1 MKTKRVKEASISIVI
16 PVYNEEANI
25 AVLTERLEKVLRGY
39 RHEIYFIDDGS
50 RDGTLEKIKEMCSS
64 NSHLHY
70 LSLSRNFGHQNA
82 LKAGLDHASGDCVI
96 TMDGDLQHPPELI
109 PRMLEK
115 WQEGF
120 EVVYTIREDHRDV
133 PLFKRITARL
143 FYGFINLIADVE
155 VQEGTAD
162 FRLLDRSVV
171 DVLKNMN
178 ECAPFYRG
186 IVPWTGFRQTGLHF
200 KPLPRYAGRTKYT
213 LGRMIAF
220 ALCGL
225 VSFSNMPLR
234 LATLLGFG
242 MAITGFV
249 IGLKAVIEYLITRNT
264 VPGWASTIVTVV
276 LVGGVQLIILGIIGE
291 YLGKLVNESKHRP
304 HYIVRESSAKEVD
317 G

>member
-1 MKTKRVKEASISIVI
+1 MKRKQPREMSISIVV

-25 AVLTERLEKVLRGY
+25 APLTEKLEKVLAGF
-39 RHEIYFIDDGS
+39 RHEIIFVDDGS
-50 RDGTLEKIKEMCSS
+50 RDGTLETIKALLGS

-96 TMDGDLQHPPELI
+96 TMDGDLQHPPEVI
-109 PRMLEK
+109 PRLLER
-115 WQEGF
+115 WREGF
-120 EVVYTIREDHRDV
+120 EVVYTIRDDYRDV
-133 PLFKRITARL
+133 PLFKRTTARL
-143 FYGFINLIADVE
+143 FYGLINLIAEVK

-178 ECAPFYRG
+178 ESSPFYRG
-186 IVPWTGFRQTGLHF
+186 IVPWTGFRQSGLHF
-200 KPLPRYAGRTKYT
+200 KPNPRHAGRTKYS

-220 ALCGL
+220 ALSGL
-225 VSFSNMPLR
+225 VSFSVTPLR
-234 LATLLGFG
+234 LATFLGFG
-242 MAITGFV
+242 MAMTGFV
-249 IGLKAVIEYLITRNT
+249 IGLKAVIEYLITKNT

-291 YLGKLVNESKHRP
+291 YLGKLVNESKRRP
-304 HYIVRESSAKEVD
+304 HYIVRERSEKEDD

>member
-1 MKTKRVKEASISIVI
+1 MNRNRKRDASVSIVV

-25 AVLTERLEKVLRGY
+25 APLVEGLGKVLKDC
-39 RHEIYFIDDGS
+39 RHEILFVDDGS
-50 RDGTLEKIKEMCSS
+50 RDGTLDKIKALGKS
-64 NSHLHY
+64 NSRLRY

-82 LKAGLDHASGDCVI
+82 LKAGLDYASGDCVI
-96 TMDGDLQHPPELI
+96 TMDGDLQHPPEMI

-115 WQEGF
+115 WREGF
-120 EVVYTIREDHRDV
+120 EVVYTIRDNDRDV
-133 PLFKRITARL
+133 PFFKRLTARL
-143 FYGFINLIADVE
+143 FYGLINLIADVKVE
-155 VQEGTAD
+155 EGTAD

-171 DVLKNMN
+171 EILKNMN
-178 ECAPFYRG
+178 EHAPFYRG

-200 KPLPRYAGRTKYT
+200 KPLPRHAGGTKYT
-213 LGRMIAF
+213 FGRMIAF

-225 VSFSNMPLR
+225 VSFSIMPLR

-242 MAITGFV
+242 MALTGFI
-249 IGLKAVIEYLITRNT
+249 IGLKAVIEYLITKST

-304 HYIVRESSAKEVD
+304 HYIVRERSEKEED

>member
-1 MKTKRVKEASISIVI
+1 MDRSRNMEEKVSIVV
-16 PVYNEEANI
+16 PVYNEVANI
-25 AVLTERLEKVLRGY
+25 DPLIEKLGKVLKNC
-39 RHEIYFIDDGS
+39 RHEIVFVDDGS
-50 RDGTLEKIKEMCSS
+50 RDGTLEKIKALRRS
-64 NSHLHY
+64 NSHLDY
-70 LSLSRNFGHQNA
+70 ISLSRNFGHQNA

-96 TMDGDLQHPPELI
+96 TMDGDLQHPPEMI

-115 WQEGF
+115 WREGF
-120 EVVYTIREDHRDV
+120 EVVYTIRDDDRDV
-133 PLFKRITARL
+133 PLFKRFTAHL
-143 FYGFINLIADVE
+143 FYGLINLIADVKVE
-155 VQEGTAD
+155 EGTAD

-200 KPLPRYAGRTKYT
+200 KSLPRHAGRTKYT
-213 LGRMIAF
+213 FGRMVAF
-220 ALCGL
+220 ALCGF
-225 VSFSNMPLR
+225 VSFSIMPLR

-242 MAITGFV
+242 MALTGFI
-249 IGLKAVIEYLITRNT
+249 IGLKAVIEYLVTRST

-291 YLGKLVNESKHRP
+291 YIGKLVNESKHRP
-304 HYIVRESSAKEVD
+304 HYIVREHGEKEDD

>member
-1 MKTKRVKEASISIVI
+1 MKPKRVKEASVSIVV

-25 AVLTERLEKVLRGY
+25 AVLTERLEKVLTGY
-39 RHEIYFIDDGS
+39 RYEIFFVDDGS
-50 RDGTLEKIKEMCSS
+50 RDGTLEKIKTLSNS

-115 WQEGF
+115 WWEGF
-120 EVVYTIREDHRDV
+120 EVVYTIRDDDRDI

-143 FYGFINLIADVE
+143 FYGLINSIADVK

-171 DVLKNMN
+171 DVLKSMN

-200 KPLPRYAGRTKYT
+200 KPLPRHAGRTKYT
-213 LGRMIAF
+213 FGRMIAF
-220 ALCGL
+220 AL
-225 VSFSNMPLR
+225 
-234 LATLLGFG
+234 
-242 MAITGFV
+242 
-249 IGLKAVIEYLITRNT
+249 
-264 VPGWASTIVTVV
+264 
-276 LVGGVQLIILGIIGE
+276 
-291 YLGKLVNESKHRP
+291 
-304 HYIVRESSAKEVD
+304 
-317 G
+317 

>member
-1 MKTKRVKEASISIVI
+1 MDRKQPREESISIVV

-25 AVLTERLEKVLRGY
+25 APLTEKLEKVLAGR
-39 RHEIYFIDDGS
+39 RHEIIFVDDGS
-50 RDGTLEKIKEMCSS
+50 RDGTLERIKALRSS

-70 LSLSRNFGHQNA
+70 FSLSRNFGHQNA
-82 LKAGLDHASGDCVI
+82 LKAGLDHAAGDCVV
-96 TMDGDLQHPPELI
+96 TMDGDLQHPPEVI
-109 PRMLEK
+109 PQMLEK
-115 WQEGF
+115 WHEGF
-120 EVVYTIREDHRDV
+120 EVVYTIRDDDRDV
-133 PLFKRITARL
+133 PLLKRTTARA
-143 FYGFINLIADVE
+143 FYGLINLIAEVK

-171 DVLKNMN
+171 DVLKKMN
-178 ECAPFYRG
+178 ESSPFYRG

-200 KPLPRYAGRTKYT
+200 KPNPRYAGRTKYS

-220 ALCGL
+220 ALSGL
-225 VSFSNMPLR
+225 VSFSVTPLR
-234 LATLLGFG
+234 LATFLGFG
-242 MAITGFV
+242 MALTGFI

-291 YLGKLVNESKHRP
+291 YLGKLVNESKRRP
-304 HYIVRESSAKEVD
+304 HYIIREHSEKEDD

>member
-1 MKTKRVKEASISIVI
+1 MNRKQMKEVSVSIVV

-25 AVLTERLEKVLRGY
+25 TLLGERLEKVLTGY
-39 RHEIYFIDDGS
+39 RHEILFVDDGS
-50 RDGTLEKIKEMCSS
+50 RDGTLERIKALRGS
-64 NSHLHY
+64 NPHLHF

-96 TMDGDLQHPPELI
+96 TMDGDLQHPPEVI

-115 WQEGF
+115 WREGF
-120 EVVYTIREDHRDV
+120 EVVYTIRDDDREV
-133 PLFKRITARL
+133 PLFKRTTARV
-143 FYGFINLIADVE
+143 FYGLINLIAEVK

-171 DVLKNMN
+171 DVLKTMN
-178 ECAPFYRG
+178 ESSPFYRG

-200 KPLPRYAGRTKYT
+200 KPNPRYTGRTKYS

-220 ALCGL
+220 AISGL
-225 VSFSNMPLR
+225 VSFSVTPLR
-234 LATLLGFG
+234 LATFLGFG
-242 MAITGFV
+242 MALTGFI
-249 IGLKAVIEYLITRNT
+249 IGLKAVIEYLITKNT

-291 YLGKLVNESKHRP
+291 YIGKLVNESKRRP
-304 HYIVRESSAKEVD
+304 HYIVRECSEKEDD